1 MGQCKVTDEQIIE
14 ASKLFQS
21 GVEVAA
27 YLGIS
32 VEVYRRRSL
41 KLGCR
46 VALPKLGRTKKV
58 SQLENSIELIESGE
72 YRNRDESIIRRHM
85 KRYLV
90 HKRGHKCSICK
101 RTEWENQPIPIICD
115 HIDGDSTN
123 NDLDNFR
130 LVCPNCDAQ
139 LPTFKSKN
147 RGKGRKYARDSYR
160 SRKQE

>member
-1 MGQCKVTDEQIIE
+1 MAQRKVTDEQIVE

-27 YLGIS
+27 YLRIS
-32 VEVYRRRSL
+32 VEVYRRRSI

-72 YRNRDESIIRRHM
+72 YRNRDESTIRRHM

-90 HKRGHKCSICK
+90 HKLGHKCSICK
-101 RTEWENQPIPIICD
+101 RTEWGNQPIPIICD

-123 NDLDNFR
+123 SDLDNFR

-147 RGKGRKYARDSYR
+147 RGKGRKYDRERYESL
-160 SRKQE
+160 K